1 MIEARPATA
10 ADIRSF
16 YGDDWPTTMR
26 AMVVLMDGK
35 LAGIAGIVREG
46 PGYKLFSDSIPEL
59 EPHLRSMTVLRAV
72 KKVLEFTES
81 SRLPVAA
88 VSDNP
93 DLLKRFGFRH
103 VGGDEYLWDPY
114 SSHLDTSTLDVQP
127 RRRKERKPSSSG
139 AAPA

>member
-93 DLLKRFGFRH
+93 DLLERIGFKH
-103 VGGDEYLWDPY
+103 FGGDEYLWDPY
-114 SSHLDTSTLDVQP
+114 SSHLDTSTQDALP
-127 RRRKERKPSSSG
+127 RRRRKRKPDSSG